1 MYFIYVYYN
10 NNPINILYWLCIL
23 CGTLCKTHW
32 VETFSKVI
40 FGGFYVI
47 IFSSFPVSAW
57 LCTLPAHAFACV
69 FGCSQMTTL
78 EDDVPRS
85 EMLCM
90 MAIPAA
96 YTIHDLI
103 QFTAPLK

>member
-1 MYFIYVYYN
+1 VYNTKTINLLKLLVYKNKSRDSTILMFPQDTGLFINV
-10 NNPINILYWLCIL
+10 W
-23 CGTLCKTHW
+23 
-32 VETFSKVI
+32 
-40 FGGFYVI
+40 
-47 IFSSFPVSAW
+47 
-57 LCTLPAHAFACV
+57 FACV